1 MVVGLAVGGATAGD
15 EVDGVAT
22 VVVGDEPGSE
32 LLVVELGTVV
42 VDTEG
47 ALVVLGEEVPGT
59 VVVDA
64 EGTVVELDE
73 EAPGTVDVVVG
84 AEDVLG
90 EVTGTVEVAT
100 VVDGLGGGTI
110 LIKILGFGTT
120 TVVDGVAR
128 VVEGAAGAVVVV
140 VVDEVVVVEVVVDV
154 VAGIVEPVGTDV
166 VGTVELVVVV
176 DVVVVLVD
184 VVDVDVGEAVGVGA
198 LGGVPSVTQ
207 TMTWEIDLSPLRPP
221 GSDAPLRFVS
231 ANTPWPPDGAMK
243 TVLTW

>member
-59 VVVDA
+59 VVVVDA
-64 EGTVVELDE
+64 KGTVVVPGE

-84 AEDVLG
+84 AEVVLG
-90 EVTGTVEVAT
+90 EVAGTVEVAT

-140 VVDEVVVVEVVVDV
+140 VVVVDEVVVVEVVVDV

-176 DVVVVLVD
+176 EVVVVE
-184 VVDVDVGEAVGVGA
+184 VVVVEVVVVGEAVGVGA

-221 GSDAPLRFVS
+221 GSDAPLRLVS
-231 ANTPWPPDGAMK
+231 ANTP
-243 TVLTW
+243 

>member
-59 VVVDA
+59 VVVVDA
-64 EGTVVELDE
+64 EGTVVVPGE

-90 EVTGTVEVAT
+90 EVAGTVEVAT

-128 VVEGAAGAVVVV
+128 VVEGAVVVV

-166 VGTVELVVVV
+166 VGTVELVLVVDVVVV
-176 DVVVVLVD
+176 DVVVVVLVD
-184 VVDVDVGEAVGVGA
+184 VVDVVVGEAVGVGA

-207 TMTWEIDLSPLRPP
+207 TMTWEIDLSPLRPS
-221 GSDAPLRFVS
+221 GSDAPLRLVS
-231 ANTPWPPDGAMK
+231 ANTP
-243 TVLTW
+243 